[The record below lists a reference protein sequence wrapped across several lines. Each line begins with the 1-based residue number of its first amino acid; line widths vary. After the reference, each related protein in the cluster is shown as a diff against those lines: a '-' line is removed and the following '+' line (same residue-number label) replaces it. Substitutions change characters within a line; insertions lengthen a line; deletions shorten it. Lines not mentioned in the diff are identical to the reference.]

1 MPKPATIIY
10 GTDEAPPPGML
21 LALAAQHVTV
31 LSIFLLA
38 PVVVARSAGLPI
50 GPSSDLISL
59 TMVGLGIS
67 TVLQVQRRWAVGSG
81 LLVMPTSSSGFV
93 PGCVIAARAGGLP
106 MVAGLLVISSLIE
119 IVLSRFLRHLRG
131 VLPTE
136 LSGLIVLVTG
146 LGIAQTG
153 MDDVVGGM
161 AAGAGAS
168 WFASL
173 IVAVAT
179 LAVMVGLSIWGKG
192 PLRTLGAITG
202 LVCGYVASWQLG
214 LVDPH
219 AIELMWQ
226 APLVR
231 LPSLS
236 PQMPKFSWATLLP
249 AVITGLSTTLNSTG
263 ALTAAQ
269 RLNDLGWKRQ
279 DMPGLSRGLLADGI
293 GTLIAALIG
302 GAGVAASGS
311 SVGLSANARATSR
324 VIGYAVAVGFL
335 LLAVV
340 PKFALIVLGVPAPV
354 LGAALIYL
362 SCSLLISGV
371 SIISSRLLD
380 TRKTFS
386 LGIAFAFA
394 VATPSLIQAGAV
406 LPDWMSPVVASPLL
420 ASALVAILL
429 NPILRLGI
437 RQQVVLDIPPEGLPH
452 ETVASFVAQAG
463 AAWGARREV
472 IEQAQG
478 PIAECLDTLVD
489 ADLAAGAGRLALG
502 FNELQL
508 DARITWP
515 GTKLPLSKTRPTKQ
529 ELLTDDNAAVRM
541 AGYLISRLSS
551 RVTSRAEN
559 GMAEVHLVFDH

>member
-1 MPKPATIIY
+1 MRKPATIIY
-10 GTDEAPPPGML
+10 GTEEVPPTAML
-21 LALAAQHVTV
+21 LALAMQHVTV

-59 TMVGLGIS
+59 TMVGLAIS
-67 TVLQVQRRWAVGSG
+67 TVLQVGRRWALGSG

-93 PGCVIAARAGGLP
+93 PGCVIAARVGGLP

-131 VLPTE
+131 VLPAE

-161 AAGAGAS
+161 AAGAGIS

-173 IVAVAT
+173 IVAVGT
-179 LAVMVGLSIWGKG
+179 LAVMVGLSIWGEG

-219 AIELMWQ
+219 AIQLMLQ
-226 APLVR
+226 APLAR

-236 PQMPKFSWATLLP
+236 LEIPQFSWATLLP

-269 RLNDLGWKRQ
+269 RLNDAGWKRQ

-324 VIGYAVAVGFL
+324 AIGYAVAVGFL
-335 LLAVV
+335 LLALV
-340 PKFALIVLGVPAPV
+340 PKFALVVLGVPAPV

-394 VATPSLIQAGAV
+394 VATPVADQGRRHLARLDVAGGGV
-406 LPDWMSPVVASPLL
+406 PRSWHRPSSPSCSTRSCAW
-420 ASALVAILL
+420 ASASRWCWISRQKACRTKRWRASW
-429 NPILRLGI
+429 PRPAPLG
-437 RQQVVLDIPPEGLPH
+437 VP
-452 ETVASFVAQAG
+452 
-463 AAWGARREV
+463 GAR
-472 IEQAQG
+472 
-478 PIAECLDTLVD
+478 
-489 ADLAAGAGRLALG
+489 
-502 FNELQL
+502 
-508 DARITWP
+508 
-515 GTKLPLSKTRPTKQ
+515 
-529 ELLTDDNAAVRM
+529 
-541 AGYLISRLSS
+541 
-551 RVTSRAEN
+551 
-559 GMAEVHLVFDH
+559 